1 MFKQLE
7 GARLGIFIFLGTILL
22 VISIFM
28 IGNKEKLFVTTI
40 EIKAYFAEIEGL
52 KNGAP
57 VRLSGYDIGSVSE
70 IKLVDSKTG
79 NVEVKMRIENE
90 LVHFIR
96 LDSEASIETEGLVG
110 KKIVSITPGS
120 PTEEIIV
127 DGGILKSKNPVNIAA
142 IIEQT
147 ESTMGYLKNLT
158 KDLSEIITKTN
169 QGEGTVGKLI
179 NDEKLYYS
187 AVRITQTADKSLE
200 EMTNRLTEISDILVD
215 LGKNVKGII
224 SNVDEAT
231 ADLKNLIGNIEKGEG
246 VAGAL
251 LTDKKLADSVKSMI
265 ANLTKTSEDARTA
278 TSSLAENMEAL
289 KHNWL
294 FKGYFEERGYW
305 SKVEYENEINTKL
318 EDLKKQNEILDD
330 KIKQLLELE
339 QKLEKKDN

>member
-1 MFKQLE
+1 MLKELE
-7 GARLGIFIFLGTILL
+7 GARLGIFIFLGTIML

-40 EIKAYFAEIEGL
+40 EIKSYFNQIEGL
-52 KNGAP
+52 KSGAP

-70 IKLVDSKTG
+70 IKLVDVKTG
-79 NVEVKMRIENE
+79 NVEVKMRIEND
-90 LVHFIR
+90 LLHFIR

-120 PTEEIIV
+120 PESEIIT
-127 DGGILKSKNPVNIAA
+127 DGGILKSKNPVNITA

-147 ESTMGYLKNLT
+147 ESTMAYLKNLT
-158 KDLSEIITKTN
+158 KDLSEIIAKTN

-187 AVRITQTADKSLE
+187 AVQITQTADKSLK
-200 EMTNRLTEISDILVD
+200 EMTGRLTEISDILVD

-224 SNVDEAT
+224 SNVDDAT
-231 ADLKNLIGNIEKGEG
+231 GDLKNLIANVENGEG
-246 VAGAL
+246 LAGAL
-251 LTDKKLADSVKSMI
+251 LTDKKLADSVKTMI
-265 ANLTKTSEDARTA
+265 ANLTKTSKDAQLA

-305 SKVEYENEINTKL
+305 SRVEYENEINTKL
-318 EDLKKQNEILDD
+318 ENLKKQNELLDAR
-330 KIKQLLELE
+330 IKQLLELE
-339 QKLEKKDN
+339 QKLEK

>member
-1 MFKQLE
+1 MLKQLE

-40 EIKAYFAEIEGL
+40 EIKSYFNQIEGL
-52 KNGAP
+52 KSGAP

-70 IKLVDSKTG
+70 IKLVDAKTG
-79 NVEVKMRIENE
+79 NVEVKMRIEND
-90 LVHFIR
+90 LLHFIR

-120 PTEEIIV
+120 PESEIIA
-127 DGGILKSKNPVNIAA
+127 DGGIVKSKNPVNIAA

-147 ESTMGYLKNLT
+147 ESTMAYLKNLT
-158 KDLSEIITKTN
+158 KDLSEIIAKTN

-187 AVRITQTADKSLE
+187 AVQITQTADKSLK
-200 EMTNRLTEISDILVD
+200 EMTGRLTEISDILVD

-224 SNVDEAT
+224 SNVDDAT
-231 ADLKNLIGNIEKGEG
+231 GDLKNLIANVENGEG
-246 VAGAL
+246 LAGAL
-251 LTDKKLADSVKSMI
+251 LTDKKLADSVKTMI
-265 ANLTKTSEDARTA
+265 ANLTRTSKDAQLA

-318 EDLKKQNEILDD
+318 EDLKKQNELLDVR
-330 KIKQLLELE
+330 IKQLLELE
-339 QKLEKKDN
+339 QKLEK

>member
-40 EIKAYFAEIEGL
+40 EIKSYFNQIEGL
-52 KNGAP
+52 KSGAP

-70 IKLVDSKTG
+70 IKLVDAKTG
-79 NVEVKMRIENE
+79 NVEVKMRIEND
-90 LVHFIR
+90 LLHFIR

-110 KKIVSITPGS
+110 KKIVSISPGS
-120 PTEEIIV
+120 LESEVIS
-127 DGGILKSKNPVNIAA
+127 DGGIVKSKNPVNIAA

-147 ESTMGYLKNLT
+147 ESTMAYLKNLT
-158 KDLSEIITKTN
+158 KDLSEIIAKTN
-169 QGEGTVGKLI
+169 QGGGTVGKLI

-187 AVRITQTADKSLE
+187 AVQITQTADKSLK
-200 EMTNRLTEISDILVD
+200 EMTGRLTEISDILVD

-224 SNVDEAT
+224 SNVDDAT
-231 ADLKNLIGNIEKGEG
+231 GDLKNLIANVENGEG
-246 VAGAL
+246 LAGAL
-251 LTDKKLADSVKSMI
+251 LTDRKLADSVKTMI
-265 ANLTKTSEDARTA
+265 ANLTKTSKDAQSA

-305 SKVEYENEINTKL
+305 SRVEYENEINTKL
-318 EDLKKQNEILDD
+318 EDLKKQNELLDT

-339 QKLEKKDN
+339 QKLEK